1 MKYPVIYMNGNGLIQ
16 KNKIKD
22 IKENLPLIETKI
34 NIEILDEN
42 LSDISNYDR
51 SLLKPDYEERLEL
64 VKVNLPNLMKK
75 NNENA
80 EIINRINEILK
91 MRMNKIKED
100 QVTETETLQTKY
112 LDNYGEISE
121 IYEIYLSLSL
131 EVEEVLRIHGSAI
144 SDAKEITAEF
154 GKNIDQSFKSR
165 SDSFSSENSFDFM

>member
-34 NIEILDEN
+34 NIETLDEN

-64 VKVNLPNLMKK
+64 VKVNLPNLIKK

-154 GKNIDQSFKSR
+154 GKNIDQPFKSR

>member
-51 SLLKPDYEERLEL
+51 SLLKPDYKERLEL

>member
-1 MKYPVIYMNGNGLIQ
+1 MKYPVIYMNGNGLIE

-22 IKENLPLIETKI
+22 IKENLPIIETKI
-34 NIEILDEN
+34 NIEILEGN
-42 LSDISNYDR
+42 LNDISNFDK

-64 VKVNLPNLMKK
+64 VKVNLLNLKQK
-75 NNENA
+75 NKENV

-91 MRMNKIKED
+91 MKMNKIKEE

-131 EVEEVLRIHGSAI
+131 EVEQVLRVHGSAI
-144 SDAKEITAEF
+144 SDAKEIAKEF
-154 GKNIDQSFKSR
+154 GENLEQPVKSR
-165 SDSFSSENSFDFM
+165 SESFSSESSFDFM